1 MLSGWLRGIR
11 LSVLLL
17 VMMSGVRLGDVN
29 PSLRALGWQRT
40 LRALGS
46 FVRLRVRR
54 VGHCLMLMGTTID
67 L

>member
-1 MLSGWLRGIR
+1 
-11 LSVLLL
+11 
-17 VMMSGVRLGDVN
+17 MMGGVRLGDVN